1 MQIKT
6 ILNSVHPIK
15 GFVYERIRFIE
26 AWGHRGLA
34 VAVRPR
40 SGTKAVCS
48 GCGRPG
54 PTYDALPTR
63 RFRFVPLWG
72 LVVYLVYAMRRVNC
86 STCGITVE
94 RVMRSRLEPLKTVAR
109 SVRDHRALIL
119 NWFAAQKEFS
129 SGYSLIFTPNPRQA
143 RSRPA
148 INGKPTAPQLRPVSG
163 AGSSLLSLAT
173 VIPRAFRS
181 LLWPFAN
188 PLPPVP

>member
-94 RVMRSRLEPLKTVAR
+94 RVIRSRLEPLKTVAR
-109 SVRDHRALIL
+109 SVRDHRTLIL

-129 SGYSLIFTPNPRQA
+129 RGIVEGLNYKI
-143 RSRPA
+143 
-148 INGKPTAPQLRPVSG
+148 K
-163 AGSSLLSLAT
+163 LSLRKAYGY
-173 VIPRAFRS
+173 RS
-181 LLWPFAN
+181 LNVAEVAFYHALGK
-188 PLPPVP
+188 LPEPEVTHEFC